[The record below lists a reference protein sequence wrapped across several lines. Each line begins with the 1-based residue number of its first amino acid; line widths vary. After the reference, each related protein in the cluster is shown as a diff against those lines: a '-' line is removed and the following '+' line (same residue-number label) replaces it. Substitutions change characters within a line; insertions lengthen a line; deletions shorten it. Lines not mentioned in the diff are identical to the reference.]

1 MMKALKNIL
10 ISWGWIKPKTKT
22 LKIIYAVWEGGE
34 GSGPQYVMAA
44 LWPVGADKPIYVTK
58 LDGYKR
64 LSGETK
70 KEADAIIDKIAKG
83 EDGINGEYVKHG
95 FFEEVSLTDVP
106 SDGRTDETKPDDGRD
121 ETIDR
126 STVEVMD
133 RTVGNLDKGIVS
145 TPIDLSSVPTGKA
158 PTAFIDFSK
167 IDADSFCKKFGFRKV
182 VCNGGAFSLLRRN
195 GSVRKDEP
203 MAEIDGETGEI
214 RFCYRIDWICS
225 WDRNGL
231 ISFH

>member
-95 FFEEVSLTDVP
+95 FFEEVSLTDV
-106 SDGRTDETKPDDGRD
+106 
-121 ETIDR
+121 
-126 STVEVMD
+126 
-133 RTVGNLDKGIVS
+133 
-145 TPIDLSSVPTGKA
+145 
-158 PTAFIDFSK
+158 
-167 IDADSFCKKFGFRKV
+167 
-182 VCNGGAFSLLRRN
+182 
-195 GSVRKDEP
+195 
-203 MAEIDGETGEI
+203 
-214 RFCYRIDWICS
+214 
-225 WDRNGL
+225 
-231 ISFH
+231 